1 MYLKNGLISFLKV
14 KNVILLILGIFF
26 TAASASNMIEL
37 IVYYFGDWFTIIRAN
52 STLGS
57 VFLFIIGVLMIVCS
71 RISRRLINDACFFS
85 SYFEGD
91 LNGYVDFA
99 ELAEVTGRITP
110 QIKSRIALLHLL
122 YMKNFRVIKT
132 VNYRYP
138 EIIELYS
145 KTVTCSCRSC
155 GGWMEKRVYFTG
167 VCPFCGSSDLTAQVV
182 SEQRYY
188 YINDN
193 ASEKP
198 SDPNYYFGKNLRSKH
213 IRYAVAFGVALFF
226 MIILLIVFLTT
237 VNNYHNDAYFKD
249 IVGRSDPNF
258 RVIHS
263 DLDNVIIFTVFAMVA
278 VFSAF
283 PLTLARLSSIETAE
297 SFAKLFAK
305 TPNPFVTL
313 DQLALTVPESFRKT
327 DSVSLAKWY
336 KNVVKA
342 IKDGFLC
349 GCNPEKHSGELRI
362 ALSKQIV
369 KDRCPGCGA
378 PITDAVT
385 ENYSCRFCGRV
396 ITGVIRKQ

>member
-1 MYLKNGLISFLKV
+1 MYLKNSLIQFLKV
-14 KNVILLILGIFF
+14 KNVIFLILGVAF
-26 TAASASNMIEL
+26 TAWSVSNMTQLAVYYSADWYLVMQADIVPASIAFFFIGLLL
-37 IVYYFGDWFTIIRAN
+37 IV
-52 STLGS
+52 
-57 VFLFIIGVLMIVCS
+57 VS
-71 RISRRLINDACFFS
+71 RISRKLINAARFYS
-85 SYFEGD
+85 GYFEGD
-91 LNGYVDFA
+91 LNGYVDYA
-99 ELAEVTGRITP
+99 ELAAVTGSTP
-110 QIKSRIALLHLL
+110 EKVSADLSLIRPL
-122 YMKNFRVIKT
+122 YMKDFRIVST
-132 VNYRYP
+132 AEQPDR
-138 EIIELYS
+138 EFIELHS

-155 GGWMEKRVYFTG
+155 GGLMEKRVYFTG

-349 GCNPEKHSGELRI
+349 GCNPEKHSGELRL